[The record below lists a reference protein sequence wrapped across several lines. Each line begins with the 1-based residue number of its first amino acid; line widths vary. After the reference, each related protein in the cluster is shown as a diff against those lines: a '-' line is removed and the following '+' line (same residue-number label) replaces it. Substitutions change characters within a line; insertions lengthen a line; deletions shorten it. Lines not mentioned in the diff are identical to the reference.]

1 MVEAGQEAQVTED
14 LSGIHLQSVAQEL
27 ALVRASP
34 GCQWQQE
41 GLKGDCCYRLPS
53 LRNAALQP
61 HRIPGDPLWGE
72 APCSRPSYLAVWRPT
87 GLLLGR

>member
-14 LSGIHLQSVAQEL
+14 LSGIHLQSVAKEL

-34 GCQWQQE
+34 GWQWQQE

-61 HRIPGDPLWGE
+61 HRIPSDPLWE
-72 APCSRPSYLAVWRPT
+72 RPPAAILPT
-87 GLLLGR
+87 